1 MRDSEAVML
10 TDAFGGIVPRFGVF
24 TRFCKQILLVDMMGL
39 REGADQVEGLRPVY
53 LSNNRHLLL
62 VS

>member
-1 MRDSEAVML
+1 ML